1 MASPQVYSHKGF
13 EKNMSAF
20 LKSNSFKFSYFSYIT
35 KITIDYSVSNTSITS
50 IFQITIV
57 YA

>member
-1 MASPQVYSHKGF
+1 MVLPRVYSHKGF
-13 EKNMSAF
+13 EKNILPF

-35 KITIDYSVSNTSITS
+35 KIAIDYSVSIISV
-50 IFQITIV
+50 FQITIA